1 MPKVTWT
8 VATVAL
14 LAVPAW
20 AWTDYRPY
28 AGGSLVQVHNELS
41 QLERQVREL
50 QREVE
55 RLRGARSAS
64 RAGEPYPLPGQGT
77 YGLRPAQQGAYT
89 LSLNGSSLRFE
100 ADGAVR
106 LQAGGAL
113 HLEGTTVVTRER
125 GAEQS
130 GSSVPQS
137 SAHP

>member
-14 LAVPAW
+14 LAMPAW
-20 AWTDYRPY
+20 AWNDYRPY

-55 RLRGARSAS
+55 RLRGAGGVARP
-64 RAGEPYPLPGQGT
+64 GEPYPLPGQAV
-77 YGLRPAQQGAYT
+77 YGLRPAQQGAYA

-106 LQAGGAL
+106 LQAAGTL
-113 HLEGTTVVTRER
+113 HLEGATVVTRQR
-125 GAEQS
+125 GAEERGS
-130 GSSVPQS
+130 GVPQS
-137 SAHP
+137 STHP